1 MLTSMKER
9 INLSMDDKVIVGARL
24 QAVLQKRTVSE
35 IVEELLRQYL
45 ETLEKKKGKGKP

>member
-1 MLTSMKER
+1 MKER
-9 INLSMDDKVIVGARL
+9 INLSMDEKVIESARL

-45 ETLEKKKGKGKP
+45 ERLEKKKSKVKS